1 MKKIKEDMKLN
12 EASPKFKEAGI
23 APMHTCEHIIN
34 QTMIRIFGCGRA
46 IEAHIERKKSKLD
59 YCLPHPPTPAQIAQ
73 LEQAVNEVI
82 NRHLDITEE
91 FITQTEAQG
100 RFDLRRLPNDASE
113 TVRVVHVGD
122 YDECLCIGTHVGN
135 TSEIGTFRILSHDWD
150 ADNHRWR
157 MRFKLLPT
165 EKNV

>member
-1 MKKIKEDMKLN
+1 
-12 EASPKFKEAGI
+12 
-23 APMHTCEHIIN
+23 MHTCEHIIN
-34 QTMIRIFGCGRA
+34 
-46 IEAHIERKKSKLD
+46 KSKLD

-100 RFDLRRLPNDASE
+100 RFDLRRLPDDASE

>member
-1 MKKIKEDMKLN
+1 MELHD
-12 EASPKFKEAGI
+12 ASPKFNEAGI
-23 APMHTCEHIIN
+23 APMHTCEHIVN
-34 QTMIRIFGCGRA
+34 QAMIRIFGCERS

-59 YCLPHPPTPAQIAQ
+59 YILPQPPTPAQIDQ
-73 LEQAVNEVI
+73 LETAVNEVI
-82 NRHLDITEE
+82 NRHLDITED
-91 FITQTEAQG
+91 FITQAEAQD
-100 RFDLRRLPNDASE
+100 RFDLRRLPDDASE

-122 YDECLCIGTHVGN
+122 YDECLCIGAHVNN

-165 EKNV
+165 KKSI